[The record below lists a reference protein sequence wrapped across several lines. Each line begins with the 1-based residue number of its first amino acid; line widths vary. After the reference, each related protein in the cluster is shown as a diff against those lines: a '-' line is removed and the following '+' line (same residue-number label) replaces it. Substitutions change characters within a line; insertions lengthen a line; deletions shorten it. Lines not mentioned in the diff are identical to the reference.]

1 MYLIDSDILIYS
13 LKNHPLVRKKFQE
26 KVSIPKSISVITYGE
41 LYYGARKSFHIE
53 KNLAVV
59 RRISELFPI
68 INTTKSIMET
78 FADLKT
84 GLQTKGN
91 VLADFDLIIA
101 ATALSMSYILVTN
114 NEKHFSR
121 IPSLQ
126 IENWQVI
133 GGRQECCSPAVRG

>member
-13 LKNHPLVRKKFQE
+13 LKNHPLAQQRFQE
-26 KVSIPKSISVITYGE
+26 KISLPKSISVITYGE
-41 LYYGARKSFHIE
+41 LYYGARKSVHVE

-84 GLQTKGN
+84 GLKSKGN
-91 VLADFDLIIA
+91 VIADFDLIIA
-101 ATALSMSYILVTN
+101 ATALSMNYILVSN

-126 IENWQVI
+126 IENWTK
-133 GGRQECCSPAVRG
+133 

>member
-13 LKNHPLVRKKFQE
+13 LKNQPLVRQRFKE
-26 KVSIPKSISVITYGE
+26 KASIPKAISVISYGE
-41 LYYGARKSFHIE
+41 LYYGAKKSTQVE
-53 KNLAVV
+53 KNLAIV
-59 RRISELFPI
+59 RRISELFSI

-84 GLQTKGN
+84 DLQIKGKIIS
-91 VLADFDLIIA
+91 DFDLIIA
-101 ATALSMSYILVTN
+101 ATALSFNYILVTN

-126 IENWQVI
+126 IENWTK
-133 GGRQECCSPAVRG
+133 

>member
-13 LKNHPLVRKKFQE
+13 LKNQPLVRQRFKE
-26 KVSIPKSISVITYGE
+26 KASIPKAISVISYGE
-41 LYYGARKSFHIE
+41 LYYGAKKSIQVE
-53 KNLAVV
+53 KNLAIV
-59 RRISELFPI
+59 RRISELFSI

-84 GLQTKGN
+84 DLQIKGKIIS
-91 VLADFDLIIA
+91 DFDLIIA
-101 ATALSMSYILVTN
+101 ATALSFNYILVTN

-126 IENWQVI
+126 IENWTK
-133 GGRQECCSPAVRG
+133 

>member
-13 LKNHPLVRKKFQE
+13 LKNNPVVRQNFKQKS
-26 KVSIPKSISVITYGE
+26 SIPKAISVISYGE
-41 LYYGARKSFHIE
+41 LYYGAKKSEWVE
-53 KNLAVV
+53 KNLAIV

-84 GLQTKGN
+84 KLQIKGEIID
-91 VLADFDLIIA
+91 DFDLIIA
-101 ATALSMSYILVTN
+101 ATALSHNYILVTN

-126 IENWQVI
+126 IENWTK
-133 GGRQECCSPAVRG
+133 

>member
-13 LKNHPLVRKKFQE
+13 LKNQPMVRQRFEE
-26 KVSIPKSISVITYGE
+26 KASIPKAISVISYGE
-41 LYYGARKSFHIE
+41 LYYGAKKSVQVE

-84 GLQTKGN
+84 ELQIKGK
-91 VLADFDLIIA
+91 LISDFDLIIA
-101 ATALSMSYILVTN
+101 ATALSFNYILVSN

-121 IPSLQ
+121 ISSLQ
-126 IENWQVI
+126 IENW
-133 GGRQECCSPAVRG
+133 AK

>member
-1 MYLIDSDILIYS
+1 MYLIDSDILIYG
-13 LKNHPLVRKKFQE
+13 LKKHPLVQQRFQE
-26 KVSIPKSISVITYGE
+26 KSSLPKSISVITYGE
-41 LYYGARKSFHIE
+41 LYYGAKKSVHVE

-84 GLQTKGN
+84 GLQSKGN
-91 VLADFDLIIA
+91 MIADFDLIIA
-101 ATALSMSYILVTN
+101 ATALSMNYILISN

-126 IENWQVI
+126 IENWKK
-133 GGRQECCSPAVRG
+133 

>member
-1 MYLIDSDILIYS
+1 MYLIDSDILVYS
-13 LKNHPLVRKKFQE
+13 LKNHPLVQQRFQE
-26 KVSIPKSISVITYGE
+26 NISLPKSISVITYGE
-41 LYYGARKSFHIE
+41 LYYGAKKSVHVE

-84 GLQTKGN
+84 GLQSKGN
-91 VLADFDLIIA
+91 VIADFDLIIA
-101 ATALSMSYILVTN
+101 ATALSMNYILVSN

-126 IENWQVI
+126 IENWTK
-133 GGRQECCSPAVRG
+133 

>member
-13 LKNHPLVRKKFQE
+13 LKNQPLVRQRFKE
-26 KVSIPKSISVITYGE
+26 KASIPKAISVISYGE
-41 LYYGARKSFHIE
+41 LYYGAKKTIQVE
-53 KNLAVV
+53 KNLAIV
-59 RRISELFPI
+59 RRISELFSI

-84 GLQTKGN
+84 DLQIKGKIIS
-91 VLADFDLIIA
+91 DFDLIIA
-101 ATALSMSYILVTN
+101 ATALSFNYILVTN

-126 IENWQVI
+126 IENWTK
-133 GGRQECCSPAVRG
+133 

>member
-1 MYLIDSDILIYS
+1 M
-13 LKNHPLVRKKFQE
+13 VRQRFTE
-26 KVSIPKSISVITYGE
+26 KASIPKAISVITYGE
-41 LYYGARKSFHIE
+41 LYYSAKKSVQVE

-68 INTTKSIMET
+68 IKTTKSIMET

-84 GLQTKGN
+84 ELQIKGK
-91 VLADFDLIIA
+91 LISDFDLIIA
-101 ATALSMSYILVTN
+101 ATALSFNYILVSN

-126 IENWQVI
+126 IENWTK
-133 GGRQECCSPAVRG
+133 